1 MMIDNQRLSAFGGK
15 IYSELPDSTPRLPPD
30 RSKPMNVPLQRGRS
44 ITRREDQR
52 FLTGRGRYADN
63 TAPADALSVLF
74 VRSPHAHARLLGI
87 DTAAALASPGV
98 RAIYTAQHLV
108 ADKLGHLPAISEI
121 KDEAGNR
128 HREPEH
134 LPMPIGKVRHVGD
147 IVAMIVAETI
157 DQARDAAELLQV
169 DYEELP
175 AVVTAAQALAADAP
189 LVHDDVPGNLM
200 CRWGKGD
207 GAATDAAF
215 SRAAHVTTLSIRSPR
230 QIVHYME
237 TRAAWSRYEAGDD
250 LVTVTFSSQGVQI
263 PHRLMCERVL
273 HVPKEKLRLVTEDVG
288 GGFGPKYPIYA
299 ESTLIAW
306 ATRKLGRGLR
316 WTCERAELAL
326 ADSHARD
333 LVATADLALDAEGRF
348 IGLRVKAEAN
358 YGAYVSMFA
367 PSIPTTG
374 LAKVISGLYRIPAI
388 RVDFDCVFTNTV
400 PVDAIRGAGKP
411 EALFLLERLVDL
423 AAHETGRTPAEL
435 RRLNLLRADEMPY
448 AAASGYTYDA
458 ADCVRLFETALAT
471 ADAAGFDTRRAASTA
486 AGRLRGLGLSCHL
499 HGTGGIADEHVVV
512 NAEAGRL
519 VARVGTQSQGQ
530 GHETVF
536 AQILAA
542 ALGVPVERIEIQQG
556 DTRSIPHGGGTGGSS
571 STIIS
576 GTTLKRAADVLIER
590 GRDLA
595 AERLETSPADIAY
608 RDGAFEV
615 VGTDRRVGLFDLAA
629 WKPFDGDAVFADKID
644 SFPTGVMVCEVEVD
658 PETGETR
665 IDRFLAVADCGEVVN
680 PRLLSGQ
687 MHGGI
692 VHGLGNALME
702 EALYDEGSGQLL
714 TGTLMDYAL
723 PRADDVPSFGIE
735 TIATPSPNN
744 MLGFKGVG
752 ELPTNGAPAALANAV
767 LDALRSLGVRHI
779 DMPLT
784 AAKVWAALPK
794 D

>member
-1 MMIDNQRLSAFGGK
+1 
-15 IYSELPDSTPRLPPD
+15 
-30 RSKPMNVPLQRGRS
+30 MNALLKLGQS
-44 ITRREDQR
+44 ITRREDRR
-52 FLTGRGRYADN
+52 FLTGQGRYAGN
-63 TAPADALSVLF
+63 TAPTQALNVLF
-74 VRSPHAHARLLGI
+74 VRSPHAHARIAGI
-87 DTAAALASPGV
+87 DTGPARDLPGV
-98 RAIYTAQHLV
+98 VAIFTAQDLV
-108 ADKLGHLPAISEI
+108 ADKVGHLPAISEI

-128 HREPEH
+128 HREPAH
-134 LPMPIGKVRHVGD
+134 LPMPVGKVRHVGD
-147 IVAMIVAETI
+147 IVAMIVADTLE
-157 DQARDAAELLQV
+157 QARDAAEALAI
-169 DYEELP
+169 DYEILP
-175 AVVTAAQALAADAP
+175 AVVTAAQALAPGAP

-207 GAATDAAF
+207 RPATESAF
-215 SRAAHVTTLSIRSPR
+215 ARAAHVSTLSIRSPR

-237 TRAAWSRYEAGDD
+237 TRAAWSSYDAADD

-273 HVPKEKLRLVTEDVG
+273 GIPKEKLRLVTEDVG
-288 GGFGPKYPIYA
+288 GGFGPKYPISA

-316 WTCERAELAL
+316 WNCERAELSQS
-326 ADSHARD
+326 DSHARD

-358 YGAYVSMFA
+358 YGAYLSMFA

-388 RVDFDCVFTNTV
+388 RIDFDCAFTNTV

-435 RRLNLLRADEMPY
+435 RRINLLRPDEMPY

-458 ADCVRLFETALAT
+458 ADCTRLFETALAT
-471 ADAAGFDTRRAASTA
+471 ADEPGFAARRAASEA
-486 AGRLRGLGLSCHL
+486 AGKYRGLGLSCHL

-512 NAEAGRL
+512 NVEADRL

-536 AQILAA
+536 AQILSA
-542 ALGVPVERIEIQQG
+542 ALDVPVERIEIKQG
-556 DTRSIPHGGGTGGSS
+556 DTRNIPHGGGTGGSS

-576 GTTLKRAADVLIER
+576 GTTLKRAADVVIER

-608 RDGAFEV
+608 RNGAFEV
-615 VGTDRRVGLFDLAA
+615 VGTDRRVGLFELAA
-629 WKPFDGDAVFADKID
+629 WKPFDGDAVFADKIE

-665 IDRFLAVADCGEVVN
+665 VDRFLAVADCGPVVN
-680 PRLLSGQ
+680 PRLLAGQ

-692 VHGLGNALME
+692 AHGLGNALME
-702 EALYDEGSGQLL
+702 EALYDEESGQLL
-714 TGTLMDYAL
+714 SGTLMDYAL
-723 PRADDVPSFGIE
+723 PRADDVPLFQVE
-735 TIATPSPNN
+735 TIVTPSPNN

-767 LDALRSLGVRHI
+767 LDALRPFGIRHI

-784 AAKVWAALPK
+784 AAKVWTALQRRA
-794 D
+794 

>member
-1 MMIDNQRLSAFGGK
+1 
-15 IYSELPDSTPRLPPD
+15 
-30 RSKPMNVPLQRGRS
+30 MNAPAQLGQS
-44 ITRREDQR
+44 IMRREDQR

-63 TAPADALSVLF
+63 TAPADALAVLF
-74 VRSPHAHARLLGI
+74 VRSPHAHARIAGI
-87 DTAAALASPGV
+87 DRAAALAAPGV
-98 RAIYTAQHLV
+98 IAIYTADDLV
-108 ADKLGHLPAISEI
+108 ADGVGHLPAISEI
-121 KDEAGNR
+121 KDEAGHR
-128 HREPEH
+128 HREPSH
-134 LPMPIGKVRHVGD
+134 LPMPAGKVRHVGD
-147 IVAMIVAETI
+147 IVAMIAAATI
-157 DQARDAAELLQV
+157 DQARDAAEALVV

-175 AVVTAAQALAADAP
+175 AVVTAAQALAAGAA

-207 GAATDAAF
+207 RAAAEAAF
-215 SRAAHVTTLSIRSPR
+215 ARAAHVSTLAIRSPR
-230 QIVHYME
+230 QIVHYLE
-237 TRAAWSRYEAGDD
+237 TRAAWSAYDPADD

-273 HVPKEKLRLVTEDVG
+273 NVAKERLRLVTEDVG

-306 ATRKLGRGLR
+306 ATRKLRRGLR
-316 WTCERAELAL
+316 WTCERAELAQ

-333 LVATADLALDAEGRF
+333 LVATADLALDSEGRF
-348 IGLRVKAEAN
+348 LAVRVKAEAN

-388 RVDFDCVFTNTV
+388 RIDFDCAFTNTV

-423 AAHETGRTPAEL
+423 AAHETGRTPADL

-458 ADCVRLFETALAT
+458 ADCLRLFDTALKA
-471 ADAAGFDTRRAASTA
+471 ADEPGFAARRAASEA
-486 AGRLRGLGLSCHL
+486 QGKHRGLGLSCHL
-499 HGTGGIADEHVVV
+499 HGTGGIADEHAVVQV
-512 NAEAGRL
+512 GPDRL

-530 GHETVF
+530 GHQTVF
-536 AQILAA
+536 AQILSA
-542 ALGVPVERIEIQQG
+542 ALGVPMERIEVQQG
-556 DTRSIPHGGGTGGSS
+556 DTRAIPHGGGTGGSS

-576 GTTLKRAADVLIER
+576 GTTLQRAADVVIQR

-608 RDGAFEV
+608 RDGAFEI
-615 VGTDRRVGLFDLAA
+615 VGTDRRIGLFELAA
-629 WKPFDGDAVFADKID
+629 WKPFDGDALFADKIE

-658 PETGETR
+658 PETGATR
-665 IDRFLAVADCGEVVN
+665 VDRLLAVADCGTVVN
-680 PRLLSGQ
+680 PRLLAGQ
-687 MHGGI
+687 IHGGI

-702 EALYDEGSGQLL
+702 EAVYDEETGQLL

-723 PRADDVPSFGIE
+723 PRAEDVPSLGVE
-735 TIATPSPNN
+735 TIATASPNN
-744 MLGFKGVG
+744 FMGLKGVG

-767 LDALRSLGVRHI
+767 LDALRPLGIRHL

-784 AAKVWAALPK
+784 PHKIWQALQR
-794 D
+794 

>member
-1 MMIDNQRLSAFGGK
+1 
-15 IYSELPDSTPRLPPD
+15 
-30 RSKPMNVPLQRGRS
+30 MNAPAQLGQP

-63 TAPADALSVLF
+63 TAPADALAVLF
-74 VRSPHAHARLLGI
+74 VRSPHAHARIAGI
-87 DTAAALASPGV
+87 DRAAALAAPGV
-98 RAIYTAQHLV
+98 VAVYTADDLV
-108 ADKLGHLPAISEI
+108 ADGVGHLPAISEI
-121 KDEAGNR
+121 KDEAGKR
-128 HREPEH
+128 HREPSH
-134 LPMPIGKVRHVGD
+134 LPMPAGKVRHVGD
-147 IVAMIVAETI
+147 IVAMVVATTI
-157 DQARDAAELLQV
+157 DQARDAAEALVV

-175 AVVTAAQALAADAP
+175 AVVTAAQALAAGAP

-207 GAATDAAF
+207 RAATEAAF
-215 SRAAHVTTLSIRSPR
+215 ARAAHVSTLAIRSPR
-230 QIVHYME
+230 QIVHYLE
-237 TRAAWSRYEAGDD
+237 TRAAWSAYDPSGD

-273 HVPKEKLRLVTEDVG
+273 NVAKDRLRLVTEDVG

-333 LVATADLALDAEGRF
+333 LVATGELALDGAGRF
-348 IGLRVKAEAN
+348 LAVRVKAEAN

-388 RVDFDCVFTNTV
+388 RIDFDCAFTNTV

-423 AAHETGRTPAEL
+423 AAHETGRTPADL

-458 ADCVRLFETALAT
+458 ADCLRLFDTALKA
-471 ADAAGFDTRRAASTA
+471 ADEPGFAARRAASEA
-486 AGRLRGLGLSCHL
+486 QGKRRGLGLSCHL
-499 HGTGGIADEHVVV
+499 HGTGGIADEHAVVQV
-512 NAEAGRL
+512 GPDRL

-530 GHETVF
+530 GHQTVF
-536 AQILAA
+536 AQILSA
-542 ALGVPVERIEIQQG
+542 ALGVPMERIEVQQG
-556 DTRSIPHGGGTGGSS
+556 DTRAIPHGGGTGGSS

-576 GTTLKRAADVLIER
+576 GTTLQRAADVVIQR

-608 RDGAFEV
+608 RDGAFEI
-615 VGTDRRVGLFDLAA
+615 VGTDRRIGLFELAA
-629 WKPFDGDAVFADKID
+629 WKPFDGDALFADKIE

-658 PETGETR
+658 PETGATR
-665 IDRFLAVADCGEVVN
+665 IDRLLAVADCGTVVN
-680 PRLLSGQ
+680 PRLLAGQ
-687 MHGGI
+687 IHGGI

-702 EALYDEGSGQLL
+702 EAIYDEETGQLL

-723 PRADDVPSFGIE
+723 PRAEDVPSLGVE
-735 TIATPSPNN
+735 TIATASPNN
-744 MLGFKGVG
+744 FMGLKGVG

-767 LDALRSLGVRHI
+767 LDALRPLGIRHL

-784 AAKVWAALPK
+784 PHKIWQALQR
-794 D
+794 

>member
-1 MMIDNQRLSAFGGK
+1 
-15 IYSELPDSTPRLPPD
+15 
-30 RSKPMNVPLQRGRS
+30 MNAPAQLGQP

-63 TAPADALSVLF
+63 TAPADALAVLF
-74 VRSPHAHARLLGI
+74 VRSPHAHARLAGI
-87 DTAAALASPGV
+87 DRKAALAVPGV
-98 RAIYTAQHLV
+98 VAIYTADDLV
-108 ADKLGHLPAISEI
+108 ADGVGHLPAISEI

-128 HREPEH
+128 HREPSH
-134 LPMPIGKVRHVGD
+134 LPMPAGKVRHVGD
-147 IVAMIVAETI
+147 IVAMIAAATI
-157 DQARDAAELLQV
+157 DQARDAAETLVV

-175 AVVTAAQALAADAP
+175 AVVTAAQALAAGAP

-207 GAATDAAF
+207 RAATEAAF
-215 SRAAHVTTLSIRSPR
+215 ARAAHVSTLSIRSPR
-230 QIVHYME
+230 QIVHYLE
-237 TRAAWSRYEAGDD
+237 TRAAWSAYNPADD

-273 HVPKEKLRLVTEDVG
+273 NVAKDKLRLVTEDVG

-306 ATRKLGRGLR
+306 ATRKLRRGLR
-316 WTCERAELAL
+316 WTCERSELSL

-333 LVATADLALDAEGRF
+333 LVATADLALDRDGRF
-348 IGLRVKAEAN
+348 LAVRVKAEAN

-388 RVDFDCVFTNTV
+388 RVDFDCAFSNTV

-458 ADCVRLFETALAT
+458 ADCLRLFDTALQA
-471 ADAAGFDTRRAASTA
+471 ADEAGFAARQAASEA
-486 AGRLRGLGLSCHL
+486 QGKRRGLGLSCHL
-499 HGTGGIADEHVVV
+499 HGTGGIADEHAVVQV
-512 NAEAGRL
+512 QPDRL
-519 VARVGTQSQGQ
+519 IAKVGTQSQGQ
-530 GHETVF
+530 GHQTVF
-536 AQILAA
+536 AQILSA
-542 ALGVPVERIEIQQG
+542 ALGVPMERIEVQQG
-556 DTRSIPHGGGTGGSS
+556 DTRAIPHGGGTGGSS

-576 GTTLKRAADVLIER
+576 GTTLQRAADVVIQR

-595 AERLETSPADIAY
+595 AERLETSAADIAY
-608 RDGAFEV
+608 RDGAFEI
-615 VGTDRRVGLFDLAA
+615 VGTDRRIGLFELAA
-629 WKPFDGDAVFADKID
+629 WKPFDGDALFADKIE

-658 PETGETR
+658 PETGATR
-665 IDRFLAVADCGEVVN
+665 IDRLLAVADCGTVVN
-680 PRLLSGQ
+680 PRLLAGQ
-687 MHGGI
+687 IHGGI

-702 EALYDEGSGQLL
+702 EAIYDEETGQLL

-723 PRADDVPSFGIE
+723 PRAEDVPSLGVE
-735 TIATPSPNN
+735 TIATASPNN
-744 MLGFKGVG
+744 FMGLKGVG

-767 LDALRSLGVRHI
+767 LDALRPLGIRHL

-784 AAKVWAALPK
+784 PHKIWQALQR
-794 D
+794 

>member
-1 MMIDNQRLSAFGGK
+1 MLKLG
-15 IYSELPDSTPRLPPD
+15 E
-30 RSKPMNVPLQRGRS
+30 S
-44 ITRREDQR
+44 ITRREDRR
-52 FLTGRGRYADN
+52 FLTGHGRYAAN
-63 TAPADALSVLF
+63 TAPANALNVLF
-74 VRSPHAHARLLGI
+74 LRSPHAHAHIAGI
-87 DTAAALASPGV
+87 DKDPALALPGV
-98 RAIYTAQHLV
+98 AAIFTATDLV
-108 ADKLGHLPAISEI
+108 ADKVGHLPAISEL

-128 HREPEH
+128 HREPAH
-134 LPMPIGKVRHVGD
+134 LPMPVGKVRHVGD
-147 IVAMIVAETI
+147 IVAMIVAETLE
-157 DQARDAAELLQV
+157 QARDAAEALAI
-169 DYEELP
+169 DYEVLP
-175 AVVTAAQALAADAP
+175 AVVTAAQALAPGAP
-189 LVHDDVPGNLM
+189 LVHEDVPGNLM

-207 GAATDAAF
+207 RAATESAF
-215 SRAAHVTTLSIRSPR
+215 ARAAHVSTLSIRSPR

-237 TRAAWSRYEAGDD
+237 TRAAWSSYEAADD
-250 LVTVTFSSQGVQI
+250 LVTVTLSSQGVQI

-273 HVPKEKLRLVTEDVG
+273 NLPKDKLRLITEDVG
-288 GGFGPKYPIYA
+288 GGFGPKYPISA

-306 ATRKLGRGLR
+306 ATRKLRLGLR
-316 WTCERAELAL
+316 WSCERAELSQS
-326 ADSHARD
+326 DSHARD
-333 LVATADLALDAEGRF
+333 LVATADLALDVEGRF
-348 IGLRVKAEAN
+348 LGLRVKAEAN

-367 PSIPTTG
+367 PTIPTTG

-423 AAHETGRTPAEL
+423 AAHETGRTPVEL
-435 RRLNLLRADEMPY
+435 RRINLLRADEMPY

-458 ADCVRLFETALAT
+458 ADCTRLFETALAT
-471 ADAAGFDTRRAASTA
+471 ADEPGFAARRATSEE
-486 AGRLRGLGLSCHL
+486 AGKYRGLGLSCHL

-512 NAEAGRL
+512 NVEADRL

-536 AQILAA
+536 GQILSA
-542 ALGVPVERIEIQQG
+542 ALGVPVERIEIKQG

-576 GTTLKRAADVLIER
+576 GTTLKRAADVVIER

-615 VGTDRRVGLFDLAA
+615 VGTDRRVGLFELAA
-629 WKPFDGDAVFADKID
+629 WKPFDGDARFADKIE

-665 IDRFLAVADCGEVVN
+665 VDRLIAVADCGPVVN
-680 PRLLSGQ
+680 PRLLAGQ

-702 EALYDEGSGQLL
+702 EALYDEESGQLL
-714 TGTLMDYAL
+714 SGTLMDYAL
-723 PRADDVPSFGIE
+723 PRADDVPLFQVE

-744 MLGFKGVG
+744 ILGFKGVG
-752 ELPTNGAPAALANAV
+752 ELPTNGAPAAVANAI
-767 LDALRSLGVRHI
+767 LDALRPFGVRHI

-784 AAKVWAALPK
+784 AAKVWTALQRRG
-794 D
+794 

>member
-1 MMIDNQRLSAFGGK
+1 
-15 IYSELPDSTPRLPPD
+15 
-30 RSKPMNVPLQRGRS
+30 MNAPAQLGQP

-63 TAPADALSVLF
+63 TAPADALAVLF
-74 VRSPHAHARLLGI
+74 VRSPHAHARLAGI
-87 DTAAALASPGV
+87 DRKAALAVPGV
-98 RAIYTAQHLV
+98 VAIYTADDLV
-108 ADKLGHLPAISEI
+108 ADGVGHLPAISEI

-128 HREPEH
+128 HREPSH
-134 LPMPIGKVRHVGD
+134 LPIPAGKVRHVGD
-147 IVAMIVAETI
+147 IVAMIAAATI
-157 DQARDAAELLQV
+157 DQARDAAEALVV

-175 AVVTAAQALAADAP
+175 AVVTAAQALAAGAT

-207 GAATDAAF
+207 RAATEAAF
-215 SRAAHVTTLSIRSPR
+215 ARAAHVSTLSIRSPR
-230 QIVHYME
+230 QIVHYLE
-237 TRAAWSRYEAGDD
+237 TRAAWSAYDPADD

-273 HVPKEKLRLVTEDVG
+273 NVAKDKLRLVTEDVG

-306 ATRKLGRGLR
+306 ATRKLRRGLR
-316 WTCERAELAL
+316 WTCERSELSL

-333 LVATADLALDAEGRF
+333 LVATADLALDSEGGF
-348 IGLRVKAEAN
+348 LAVRVKAEAN

-388 RVDFDCVFTNTV
+388 RIDFDCAFSNTV

-458 ADCVRLFETALAT
+458 ADCLRLFDTALQA
-471 ADAAGFDTRRAASTA
+471 ADEAGFAARRAASEA
-486 AGRLRGLGLSCHL
+486 QGKRRGLGLSCHL
-499 HGTGGIADEHVVV
+499 HGTGGIADEHAVVQV
-512 NAEAGRL
+512 QPDRL
-519 VARVGTQSQGQ
+519 IAKVGTQSQGQ
-530 GHETVF
+530 GHQTVF
-536 AQILAA
+536 AQILSA
-542 ALGVPVERIEIQQG
+542 ALGVPMERIEVQQG
-556 DTRSIPHGGGTGGSS
+556 DTRAIPHGGGTGGSS

-576 GTTLKRAADVLIER
+576 GTTLQRAADVVIQR

-608 RDGAFEV
+608 RDGAFEI
-615 VGTDRRVGLFDLAA
+615 VGTDRRIGLFELAA
-629 WKPFDGDAVFADKID
+629 WKPFDGDALFADKIE

-658 PETGETR
+658 PETGATR
-665 IDRFLAVADCGEVVN
+665 IDRLLAVADCGTVVN
-680 PRLLSGQ
+680 PRLLAGQ
-687 MHGGI
+687 IHGGI

-702 EALYDEGSGQLL
+702 EAIYDEETGQLL

-723 PRADDVPSFGIE
+723 PRAEDVPSLGVE
-735 TIATPSPNN
+735 TIATASPNN
-744 MLGFKGVG
+744 FMGLKGVG

-767 LDALRSLGVRHI
+767 LDALRPLGIRHL

-784 AAKVWAALPK
+784 PHKIWQALQR
-794 D
+794 

>member
-1 MMIDNQRLSAFGGK
+1 
-15 IYSELPDSTPRLPPD
+15 
-30 RSKPMNVPLQRGRS
+30 MNAPAQLGQS
-44 ITRREDQR
+44 IMRREDQR

-63 TAPADALSVLF
+63 TAPADALAVLF
-74 VRSPHAHARLLGI
+74 VRSPHAHARIAGI
-87 DTAAALASPGV
+87 DRAAALAAPGV
-98 RAIYTAQHLV
+98 IAIYTADDLV
-108 ADKLGHLPAISEI
+108 ADGVGHLPAISEI
-121 KDEAGNR
+121 KDEAGHR
-128 HREPEH
+128 HREPSH
-134 LPMPIGKVRHVGD
+134 LPMPAGKVRHVGD
-147 IVAMIVAETI
+147 IVAMIAAATI
-157 DQARDAAELLQV
+157 DQARDAAEALVV

-175 AVVTAAQALAADAP
+175 AVVTAAQALATGAA

-207 GAATDAAF
+207 RAATEAAF
-215 SRAAHVTTLSIRSPR
+215 ARAAHVSTLTIRSPR
-230 QIVHYME
+230 QIVHYLE
-237 TRAAWSRYEAGDD
+237 TRAAWSAYDPADD

-273 HVPKEKLRLVTEDVG
+273 NVAKDRLRLVTEDVG

-306 ATRKLGRGLR
+306 ATRKLRRGLR
-316 WTCERAELAL
+316 WTCERAELAQ

-333 LVATADLALDAEGRF
+333 LVATADLALDSEGRF
-348 IGLRVKAEAN
+348 LAVRVKAEAN

-388 RVDFDCVFTNTV
+388 RIDFDCAFTNTV

-423 AAHETGRTPAEL
+423 AAHETGRTPADL

-458 ADCVRLFETALAT
+458 ADCLRLFDTALKA
-471 ADAAGFDTRRAASTA
+471 ADEPGFAARRAASEA
-486 AGRLRGLGLSCHL
+486 QGKRRGLGLSCHL
-499 HGTGGIADEHVVV
+499 HGTGGIADEHAVVQV
-512 NAEAGRL
+512 GADRL

-530 GHETVF
+530 GHQTVF
-536 AQILAA
+536 AQILSA
-542 ALGVPVERIEIQQG
+542 ALCVPMERIEVQQG
-556 DTRSIPHGGGTGGSS
+556 DTRAIPHGGGTGGSS

-576 GTTLKRAADVLIER
+576 GTTLQRAADVVIQR

-595 AERLETSPADIAY
+595 AERLETSPADITY
-608 RDGAFEV
+608 RDGAFEI
-615 VGTDRRVGLFDLAA
+615 VGTDRRIGLFELAA
-629 WKPFDGDAVFADKID
+629 WKPFDGDALFADKIE

-658 PETGETR
+658 PETGATR
-665 IDRFLAVADCGEVVN
+665 VDRLLAVADCGTVVN
-680 PRLLSGQ
+680 PRLLAGQ
-687 MHGGI
+687 IHGGI

-702 EALYDEGSGQLL
+702 EAVYDEETGQLL

-723 PRADDVPSFGIE
+723 PRADDVPSLGVE
-735 TIATPSPNN
+735 TITTASPNN
-744 MLGFKGVG
+744 FMGLKGVG

-767 LDALRSLGVRHI
+767 LDALRPLGIRHL

-784 AAKVWAALPK
+784 PHKIWQALQR
-794 D
+794 